1 MRYLQHSG
9 ADSVW
14 ANDYAPQTH
23 ASLHANLSAAADALG
38 AADAAPLPS
47 LLSTLGNEAWEWR
60 RGPGQPPLCTLS
72 HVEASK

>member
-1 MRYLQHSG
+1 MRYLQHSE

-23 ASLHANLSAAADALG
+23 ASLLANLSAAAEALG
-38 AADAAPLPS
+38 AAPAPEPS
-47 LLSTLGNEAWEWR
+47 QLSTLGNEAWEWR
-60 RGPGQPPLCTLS
+60 RGPGQPSLCTLS